1 MKYIKRFNENFE
13 ITSKN
18 FDLEQFKSLD
28 TFKKRQQYCNNTLE
42 RISSGSSRIVYK
54 INDNM
59 VIKLARSKKGLE
71 QNYNE
76 QNDWIQ
82 KQYGHI
88 VASIFDKYYDD
99 KLEGYLWIIME
110 LAKKIDKKRFE
121 EINLISFDK
130 FVHYISDRYYSNR
143 GHHIVAQSHKNQ
155 LTSKDIEYIEK
166 DYTETFIE
174 DICGIM
180 ADNDLTVGD
189 LSRIVSYGEVDREGY
204 PTVVLVD
211 FGATDSYFEK

>member
-143 GHHIVAQSHKNQ
+143 GHHIVAQ
-155 LTSKDIEYIEK
+155 
-166 DYTETFIE
+166 
-174 DICGIM
+174 
-180 ADNDLTVGD
+180 
-189 LSRIVSYGEVDREGY
+189 
-204 PTVVLVD
+204 
-211 FGATDSYFEK
+211 